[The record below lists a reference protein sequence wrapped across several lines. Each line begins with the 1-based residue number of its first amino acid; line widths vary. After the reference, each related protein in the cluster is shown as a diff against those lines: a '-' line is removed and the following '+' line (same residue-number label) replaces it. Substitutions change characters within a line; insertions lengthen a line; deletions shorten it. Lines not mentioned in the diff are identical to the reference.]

1 MDKSI
6 LTSTEK
12 VLFKAEV
19 YFNVNTL
26 KMTIEEAET
35 KAFNKITRVRRLTND
50 PSVLRK

>member
-19 YFNVNTL
+19 YFNITHL
-26 KMTIEEAET
+26 KMTTEDAET
-35 KAFNKITRVRRLTND
+35 KAYDKIARVRRMNND
-50 PSVLRK
+50 PSILRK